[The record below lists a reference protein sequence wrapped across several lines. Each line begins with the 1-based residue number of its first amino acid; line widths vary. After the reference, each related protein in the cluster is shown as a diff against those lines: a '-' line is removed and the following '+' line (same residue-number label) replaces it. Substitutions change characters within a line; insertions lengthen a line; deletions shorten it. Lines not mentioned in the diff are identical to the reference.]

1 MNGSGLVGFLISLIV
16 LFAVG
21 AIFFL
26 TIDAVAKNPFLAKIA
41 KIIIGCLILI
51 AFVLA
56 VAGVLGFG
64 GGLTASPESI
74 IVFGVGVLILIVVLY
89 LVDLFLGWLGPNMGL
104 AGSVV
109 EAIRFVITAI
119 ALIALILIAGDA
131 LIGGGS
137 GGGSLLPFHGLEH
150 RG

>member
-1 MNGSGLVGFLISLIV
+1 MSGSGLVGFIVSLIV

-26 TIDAVAKNPFLAKIA
+26 TIDAVAKNALLARIA

-74 IVFGVGVLILIVVLY
+74 VIFGVGVLVLIVVLY
-89 LVDLFLGWLGPNMGL
+89 LVDLFLNWLGPNMGL
-104 AGSVV
+104 GAGIVD
-109 EAIRFVITAI
+109 AIRFVITAV

-131 LIGGGS
+131 LIGGAVL
-137 GGGSLLPFHGLEH
+137 GGGGTGLH
-150 RG
+150 FLR